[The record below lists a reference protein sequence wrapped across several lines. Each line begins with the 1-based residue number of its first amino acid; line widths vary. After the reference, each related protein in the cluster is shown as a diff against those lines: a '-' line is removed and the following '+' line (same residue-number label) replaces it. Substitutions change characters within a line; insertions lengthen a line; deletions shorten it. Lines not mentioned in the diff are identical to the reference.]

1 MGSIGNLICLHPRDS
16 YLIDSPMPVKGFLSS
31 LERRTGPFLRS
42 PGIGFPYLVG
52 FFRKN
57 GVIPDSTRIV
67 VQHDQIEGVTPFQ
80 NIIDAKVDLSRGD
93 CDVLFITAYTN
104 SVREAYRRAREA
116 REAYRSI
123 GRPLTVVLGG
133 AHASAVPTE
142 GTRFGHVDAVVAGEG
157 EWAASELLTDIQ
169 EGREVRPLYRAAFN
183 RIRDKNSLA
192 IDMGIWRELRPTP
205 QQIIS
210 STTFARGCKLDCS
223 FCAVKLTNGETV
235 RNRDYSDVVKEIRNQ
250 GVPFDRESISG
261 APASFFTH
269 VLKKLVR

>member
-1 MGSIGNLICLHPRDS
+1 MGNIGNLICLHPRDS

-104 SVREAYRRAREA
+104 SVRETYRRAREA

-123 GRPLTVVLGG
+123 G
-133 AHASAVPTE
+133 
-142 GTRFGHVDAVVAGEG
+142 
-157 EWAASELLTDIQ
+157 
-169 EGREVRPLYRAAFN
+169 
-183 RIRDKNSLA
+183 
-192 IDMGIWRELRPTP
+192 P
-205 QQIIS
+205 QV
-210 STTFARGCKLDCS
+210 TG
-223 FCAVKLTNGETV
+223 
-235 RNRDYSDVVKEIRNQ
+235 
-250 GVPFDRESISG
+250 
-261 APASFFTH
+261 
-269 VLKKLVR
+269 